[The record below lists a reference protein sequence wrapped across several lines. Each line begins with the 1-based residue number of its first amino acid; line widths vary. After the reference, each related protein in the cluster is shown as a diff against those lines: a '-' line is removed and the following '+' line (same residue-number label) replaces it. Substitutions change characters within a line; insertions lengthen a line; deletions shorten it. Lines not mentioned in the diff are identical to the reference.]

1 LASGRG
7 VDDDG
12 ALGGPAAHTRTLP
25 ASASAQAGRQHA
37 GRTMTSPVQPRPTRV
52 GYSGTPL
59 AKKLGIREASTVAL
73 VGASLEFT
81 IPDLPPG
88 VGLRRSARGQTD
100 VTLWFVR
107 SATELAARVADMAKR
122 ADKNALWICWPKRT
136 SGVRTDVTER
146 AVRTAGLANGL
157 VDFKIVAIDE
167 TWSGLRFAAVSRG
180 PDRTRTARG
189 AIPSPKPAP

>member
-1 LASGRG
+1 
-7 VDDDG
+7 
-12 ALGGPAAHTRTLP
+12 
-25 ASASAQAGRQHA
+25 
-37 GRTMTSPVQPRPTRV
+37 MTSPVLPRPTRV
-52 GYSGTPL
+52 GYSATPL

-81 IPDLPPG
+81 IPDLPSG

-189 AIPSPKPAP
+189 AIPSPRPAP